1 MQLSKLSYYSDF
13 VVYPIAVAALI
24 AADISYGAEP
34 RGRPWLVDGLS
45 AWLLACLCGAATW
58 TVLEY
63 GLHRVALHFMAYFS
77 PMHALHHADPLG
89 LIGTPSWISV
99 TVWLGVILLP
109 LSFWLGFNIADGA
122 TVGIMLGYWW
132 YGIVHHVIHH
142 HAHKS
147 VKNRGSAYFDELR
160 AWHMRHHHS
169 PKQGNFGVTTRI
181 WDHVFGTAIS
191 ARRKAVISS

>member
-1 MQLSKLSYYSDF
+1 MRLSKFSYYSDF
-13 VVYPIAVAALI
+13 VVYPVVVAALI
-24 AADISYGAEP
+24 VADQRLWNGE
-34 RGRPWLVDGLS
+34 
-45 AWLLACLCGAATW
+45 WLLACLGGIAVW
-58 TVLEY
+58 TLLEY

-77 PMHALHHADPLG
+77 PMHALHHAEPAG

-109 LSFWLGFNIADGA
+109 FSFWLGFNVADGA

-142 HAHKS
+142 HAHKTPHQW
-147 VKNRGSAYFDELR
+147 RSAYFDELR

-169 PKQGNFGVTTRI
+169 PKQGNFGVTTQL
-181 WDHVFGTAIS
+181 WDHIFGTAIGVQ
-191 ARRKAVISS
+191 RKAVISS

>member
-1 MQLSKLSYYSDF
+1 MRLSKFSYYSDF
-13 VVYPIAVAALI
+13 VVYPIVLVALAI
-24 AADISYGAEP
+24 ADIGYQIHSGSR
-34 RGRPWLVDGLS
+34 RGLEES
-45 AWLLACLCGAATW
+45 LLACLCGVAMW
-58 TVLEY
+58 TLLEY
-63 GLHRVALHFMAYFS
+63 ALHRVALHFMAYFS

-99 TVWLGVILLP
+99 TVWLGFILLP
-109 LSFWLGFNIADGA
+109 LWLWLGFNIATGA
-122 TVGIMLGYWW
+122 TIGIMLGYWW

-147 VKNRGSAYFDELR
+147 RAGGSSAYFDGLR

-169 PKQGNFGVTTRI
+169 PKQGNFGVTTPI
-181 WDHVFGTAIS
+181 WDHIFGTAIG